1 MSYFREK
8 RIRTAAFLI
17 VGFLLTVAGS
27 QRIQFDWILM
37 ISLSSR
43 DYAFYPA
50 LSTAGFQ

>member
-8 RIRTAAFLI
+8 RIRTATFLI

-37 ISLSSR
+37 ITHFPAAITRFIQLSVN
-43 DYAFYPA
+43 
-50 LSTAGFQ
+50 